1 MQLPTLSLFL
11 ARLGV
16 VFCFVAFGIWE
27 LQAPDIWSTYVPGYM
42 AAIAPLTLL
51 VQIHG
56 VVLLV
61 IALGVLSGVWPRL
74 WTLLA
79 TLVLAELCLVVFEG
93 EGFSDVFVRD
103 VSLLL
108 FSAALTAQAWKRR
121 A

>member
-1 MQLPTLSLFL
+1 MQLPTLSVFL

-16 VFCFVAFGIWE
+16 AFCFVAFGIWE
-27 LQAPDIWSTYVPGYM
+27 LQAPDIWATYVPGYM
-42 AAIAPLTLL
+42 AAIAPLTVL

-56 VVLLV
+56 VLLILV
-61 IALGVLSGVWPRL
+61 ALGVLSGVWPRL

-79 TLVLAELCLVVFEG
+79 TLILAELCVVVFEG

-108 FSAALTAQAWKRR
+108 FSAALTAQAWSRR